1 MKLRLLIIVAAILA
15 VLTTVGYYIRNK
27 SLTTPEDDPLVGT
40 QLVDQDVLA
49 DVTRIEIT
57 KEDSTAI
64 LELDENNVW
73 VVRSLYDMPADFGKL
88 NTLVRNLVD
97 AKVQRKITALE
108 DRLARLDL
116 TQGTVKL
123 MSGESNN
130 LFEVTFGKSLTGGK
144 SFQFGDERTA
154 YLASESP
161 FVDAT
166 SLNWAVKTL
175 YEIKADDVAGIQFSL
190 GEESWAVRRDDT
202 EKDFMSTL
210 PVDNRTPKQSAITSL
225 ISRLGSLRFTE
236 VLERSAAEAT
246 QIWQNAQENV
256 RSVKFTL
263 FSGETITVKM
273 SQWEPPKSDD
283 EDAPAST
290 EPSETYLHISSSQAD
305 HSINSVMDRLAFKA
319 SSYSFTGIPVEITE
333 VADLPE
339 QEPDPESEAEQD
351 DASQVV
357 ETAVTNEEPGES
369 ELPAEETTT
378 QPEIKQHIDGNSV
391 IFEVTP
397 PQKEESTEA
406 ETDSGQADPPSEG
419 TSEAGNN

>member
-1 MKLRLLIIVAAILA
+1 MKLRLLTIVAATLA
-15 VLTTVGYYIRNK
+15 IVTAVGYYIRNA

-40 QLVDQDVLA
+40 QLIDQDILA
-49 DVTRIEIT
+49 DVNRIEIA

-64 LELDENNVW
+64 LELDENKVW
-73 VVRSLYDMPADFGKL
+73 VVRSLFDLPADFGKL

-123 MSGESNN
+123 MSGENN
-130 LFEVTFGKSLTGGK
+130 SLFEITFGKTLTGGK
-144 SFQFGDERTA
+144 SFIFGDERTA

-161 FVDAT
+161 FVDAS

-190 GEESWAVRRDDT
+190 GEESWAVRRDDK
-202 EKDFMSTL
+202 EKDYISTL
-210 PVDNRTPKQSAITSL
+210 PVDKRTPKQSAITSL
-225 ISRLGSLRFTE
+225 ISRLGNLRFTE
-236 VLERSAAEAT
+236 VLERTDAEAT
-246 QIWQNAQENV
+246 QIWQDAQENV
-256 RSVKFTL
+256 RSIKFTL

-273 SQWEPPKSDD
+273 SQWEPPESED

-290 EPSETYLHISSSQAD
+290 EPSVTYLHISSSQAD

-319 SSYSFTGIPVEITE
+319 SSYSFTGIPIEITE

-339 QEPDPESEAEQD
+339 PEPEEVADAEPEA
-351 DASQVV
+351 A
-357 ETAVTNEEPGES
+357 ETAASVEEYVEPGTQ
-369 ELPAEETTT
+369 EEQSTA

-397 PQKEESTEA
+397 PQREDSTDA
-406 ETDSGQADPPSEG
+406 DPGQADPADDEPSETEEG
-419 TSEAGNN
+419 